1 MPISRNRDSLR
12 GALDIDSNL
21 ARFNRL
27 NQQNPIEIDSDTES
41 IPNITAAQALEKHLQ
56 NQVNL
61 PISPRTQ
68 AIEQTYINEAVE
80 ERSHAAPDENGSPG
94 LPANSSLEAS
104 GNRNE
109 PIQSI

>member
-1 MPISRNRDSLR
+1 M
-12 GALDIDSNL
+12 
-21 ARFNRL
+21 

-94 LPANSSLEAS
+94 LPAPSNLGSPLDNSSSMEAS

-109 PIQSI
+109 PIQRL